1 MAEINVA
8 SARYRNW
15 SELNNHFTD
24 RRTDLYDMYLGYDSQ
39 TRKKMK

>member
-8 SARYRNW
+8 AARYRNW

-39 TRKKMK
+39 TGKKAK